1 MLTEP
6 SEFVQVSCTR
16 TGRWHYMVCLK
27 FDSEDTNQYGAQLQ
41 NLKKTKTKK
50 GHSLP
55 PNILQTSVWR
65 SVFKEYW

>member
-1 MLTEP
+1 
-6 SEFVQVSCTR
+6 
-16 TGRWHYMVCLK
+16 MVCLK